1 MQGHSEEE
9 NREGQSV
16 SNDRSASP
24 INGSAN
30 TGDPEFIDSVEL
42 ARRWSVPVSWVR
54 DQVRSRAPDPLPHI
68 NFGKYVRFLW
78 RSPDLEDWVARRIV
92 KGNNRRVGRV
102 Q

>member
-1 MQGHSEEE
+1 MQGHSEERDP
-9 NREGQSV
+9 NRQS
-16 SNDRSASP
+16 SSANHSASP
-24 INGSAN
+24 NNGSGSTEN
-30 TGDPEFIDSVEL
+30 PEFIDSVEL
-42 ARRWSVPVSWVR
+42 ARRWSVPVSWGR

-78 RSPDLEDWVARRIV
+78 GSSDLEDWVARRIV